1 MKICLKNLVLFIAA
15 ASVFTACGLRTDT
28 FNDDTKI
35 PLREGDTLSVQIS
48 IEYPSG
54 KTAADSVMRRN
65 ILAAAFDME
74 EEPTTVEET
83 ASKYESNLEDAYFT
97 EAQDLPAEGP
107 FSWDDFVNGY
117 FTDGYKKLV
126 SYIIEYYN
134 FRGGA
139 HGVNTLTAL
148 VFDKKSGEIVQEK
161 DIFVNNYSDSLSAL
175 LRKHLPEAFDGDKEE
190 YESLF
195 ITEIVSN
202 GNFEPGKTGITWYY
216 QPYEIGPYSLGV
228 IPVSVPWSE
237 LKPLLK

>member
-1 MKICLKNLVLFIAA
+1 MKSFLKIIALTIVSA
-15 ASVFTACGLRTDT
+15 AVFSACSVKTDT

-35 PLREGDTLSVQIS
+35 PLRDGDTLSVQIS
-48 IEYPSG
+48 VEYPCG
-54 KTAADSVMRRN
+54 NTPADSAMRRN

-74 EEPTTVEET
+74 EDPTTVEET
-83 ASKYESNLEDAYFT
+83 AAKYESNLQDAYFT
-97 EAQDLPAEGP
+97 EAQDLPVEGP

-117 FTDGYKKLV
+117 FTDGHKKLL
-126 SYIIEYYN
+126 SYIVEYYS

-148 VFDKKSGEIVQEK
+148 VFDKKSGEPLQEK
-161 DIFVNNYSDSLSAL
+161 DIFVEDYSDGLSAL
-175 LRKHLPEAFDGDKEE
+175 LRKHLLEAFDGNEEE
-190 YESLF
+190 YGSLF
-195 ITEIVSN
+195 ITDIVPN